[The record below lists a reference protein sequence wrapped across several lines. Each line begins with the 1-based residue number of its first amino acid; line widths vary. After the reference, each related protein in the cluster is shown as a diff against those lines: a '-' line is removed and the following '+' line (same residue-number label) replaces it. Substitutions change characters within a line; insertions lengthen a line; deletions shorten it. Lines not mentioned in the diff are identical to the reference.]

1 MEPLLGHAPDG
12 RPALLLDA
20 RSGEWAV
27 FEPHEEAWLE
37 HRLTGGGPSLLLWT
51 GLFFFG
57 LSLPW
62 PAVLLVLALPPLLL
76 WRMALTLPTEAAD
89 RPKLRSG
96 IAFDPPP
103 RKAWLFLAVLGPML
117 LFLLGG
123 LLAAGDPL
131 FDDLPWLVT
140 LLIPFV
146 FFFGL
151 ARLRWERRVEAIA
164 AREAEN
170 GTAQPVGA

>member
-1 MEPLLGHAPDG
+1 MEPLLGRAPDG

-27 FEPHEEAWLE
+27 FEPHERDWLE
-37 HRLTGGGPSLLLWT
+37 HRLTGGGPSLPLWT

-76 WRMALTLPTEAAD
+76 WRMALTLPREAAA
-89 RPKLRSG
+89 RPKLHAGVSF
-96 IAFDPPP
+96 APPP
-103 RKAWLFLAVLGPML
+103 RKAWLFFAVLGPML
-117 LFLLGG
+117 VFLLGG

-164 AREAEN
+164 ERGAGAPLAEPA
-170 GTAQPVGA
+170 GV